1 MDLLWH
7 HQAWEEYLALQKED
21 PKTLNKLNKLIK
33 ELLRNNGTSQLG
45 KPEILKYSKSQAR
58 YSLRID
64 KKNRLVYE
72 MRGNILCIA
81 SCFGHY
87 N

>member
-21 PKTLNKLNKLIK
+21 PITLNKLNKLIK

-72 MRGNILCIA
+72 LRGNILCIA